1 MANTMQKDNL
11 PNIELEIAITRIART
26 LYDFDGIMTELQSR
40 ANEYVNQT
48 GRLHPDLGLE
58 LREWITFKWE
68 LLAPDHEERV
78 KEGKSGLT
86 RSFVDDYGKTP
97 EEIIS
102 NLEKELG
109 ITN

>member
-26 LYDFDGIMTELQSR
+26 LYDFVSSQEDYEVIKSVDGIMTELQSR

-78 KEGKSGLT
+78 KEGT
-86 RSFVDDYGKTP
+86 
-97 EEIIS
+97 
-102 NLEKELG
+102 LEVLSTIMEKLPRK
-109 ITN
+109 